1 VQRGECRRVL
11 SAEALLS
18 ILPAG
23 LRSGSR
29 YRKFFDALGEE
40 LIAFVE
46 HDARFGTKLSDGASI
61 SDHQKS
67 AARQFAL
74 FGKMKAAEALIIE
87 PPQRPRELDYLWRWF
102 EELSCGLPVSGLAP
116 AAVTWEAVDSWSR
129 LRRIVL
135 DPHEAWALVRL
146 GTARF
151 NVLAE
156 EERKRVEA
164 AKRGGQS

>member
-1 VQRGECRRVL
+1 
-11 SAEALLS
+11 
-18 ILPAG
+18 
-23 LRSGSR
+23 
-29 YRKFFDALGEE
+29 
-40 LIAFVE
+40 
-46 HDARFGTKLSDGASI
+46 
-61 SDHQKS
+61 
-67 AARQFAL
+67 
-74 FGKMKAAEALIIE
+74 MKAAEALITE

-102 EELSCGLPVSGLAP
+102 EELSCGLPVSGMAP

-146 GTARF
+146 GTARL

-164 AKRGGQS
+164 AKRGDQNQD